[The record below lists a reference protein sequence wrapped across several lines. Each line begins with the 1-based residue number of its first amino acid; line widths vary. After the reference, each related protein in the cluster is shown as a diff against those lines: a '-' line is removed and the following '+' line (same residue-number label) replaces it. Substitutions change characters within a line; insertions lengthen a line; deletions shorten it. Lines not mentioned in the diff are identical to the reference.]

1 MLLST
6 INGAGRQSSGRR
18 SSQARPGNTNAHEQA
33 IEAIAK
39 GEILTLDYQGNPRS
53 IVPLVYGVL
62 KNGKKA
68 ILCYKISHPESGMP
82 ELALR
87 LYHFEKISFLERSGR
102 SIDVNRKIDYYL
114 TKHFATV
121 YQKC

>member
-6 INGAGRQSSGRR
+6 IHASGRQSSGRR
-18 SSQARPGNTNAHEQA
+18 SNQGRAGNASAHA
-33 IEAIAK
+33 DTIEAISK
-39 GEILTLDYQGNPRS
+39 GEILQLDYQGNPRS

-68 ILCYKISHPESGMP
+68 ILCYKISHPQSGMP

-87 LYHFEKISFLERSGR
+87 LYHFDKITFLENSGR
-102 SIDVNRKIDYYL
+102 SIEVNRKIDYYL

-121 YQKC
+121 FQKC